1 MPRAFVGLW
10 MLDRDAAR
18 KDYAKLARGGGAA
31 GGDDANPLEVI
42 EA

>member
-18 KDYAKLARGGGAA
+18 KDYVKLARAA
-31 GGDDANPLEVI
+31 SRGGDDANPLEVT